1 VSPYVASRPTNTE
14 SYVMSSDT
22 IPETM
27 QAVVQNT
34 SAREYRQTSP
44 IFSGTTHPEMKASV
58 QEVKVPQLDDNDV
71 LVRVKF
77 AAQVSRGVVSGVCLI
92 PTL

>member
-1 VSPYVASRPTNTE
+1 MN
-14 SYVMSSDT
+14 SDK
-22 IPETM
+22 ISEKM
-27 QAVVQNT
+27 QAVAQNR

-58 QEVKVPQLDDNDV
+58 QEVQVPQLDPNDV

-77 AAQVSRGVVSGVCLI
+77 AAQVSRGVVSSM
-92 PTL
+92 

>member
-1 VSPYVASRPTNTE
+1 MLVSSRPTHTE
-14 SYVMSSDT
+14 SYLMSSDT

-27 QAVVQNT
+27 QAVVQNR

-44 IFSGTTHPEMKASV
+44 IFSGSNHPEMRASV

-77 AAQVSRGVVSGVCLI
+77 AAQVSRRMVSGMCLI
-92 PTL
+92 PSL